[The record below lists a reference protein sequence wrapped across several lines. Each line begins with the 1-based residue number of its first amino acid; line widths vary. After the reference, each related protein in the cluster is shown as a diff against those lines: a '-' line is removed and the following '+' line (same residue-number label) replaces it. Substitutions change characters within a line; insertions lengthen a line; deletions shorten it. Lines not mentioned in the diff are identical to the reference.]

1 MINPH
6 APEETLA
13 PVVSI
18 GSVAVP
24 RLRPNANNIWIDYT
38 PDKGDKMEGG
48 IVIPGKARKLEFVTA
63 IVIEKGPECKFV
75 EKGDQIIVAAKG
87 IINGE
92 AGIVVDGRRYFATQ
106 EPLVVA
112 VVEKPGAAPE

>member
-18 GSVAVP
+18 GSIAVP

-38 PDKGDKMEGG
+38 PDKGDKIEGG
-48 IVIPGKARKLEFVTA
+48 VIIPGRARKLEFVTA
-63 IVIEKGPECKFV
+63 VVIEKGPECKFV
-75 EKGDQIIVAAKG
+75 KEGDRIIVAAKG

-92 AGIVVDGRRYFATQ
+92 AGILVEGRRYFATQ

-112 VVEKPGAAPE
+112 VVEEVKASE